1 MAKRRMFTLD
11 IVDSDAFLDMPLSS
25 QALYFHLSMRADD
38 DGFIDKSKRIMRAIG
53 VGDDDMKILLAK
65 NFVIPFEDGVCVI
78 KHWRLHNY
86 IRSDRYKETNYGDKK
101 QLLDI
106 KQNGSYTLKNDVGIP
121 SDIPM
126 VDAGK
131 VRLGKGSIGKSINTL
146 SGKPDFVYADAVNY
160 LNEKAGTNYKHTSS
174 KTRAL
179 IDSRIKD
186 GFKLKDF
193 QKVIDNKTKEWL
205 KTDMAKYLRPE
216 TLFGTKFESYLNQP
230 VKETSSGIDWFD
242 DYVKGKENA

>member
-1 MAKRRMFTLD
+1 MFTLD

-65 NFVIPFEDGVCVI
+65 NFVIPFDDGVCVI

-86 IRSDRYKETNYGDKK
+86 IRSDRYKETNYTDKK
-101 QLLDI
+101 MLLEV
-106 KQNGSYTLKNDVGIP
+106 KKNGSYTIKKGLGIP
-121 SDIPM
+121 NDIPM

-131 VRLGKGSIGKSINTL
+131 VRLGKGSIGKSNIL
-146 SGKPDFVYADAVNY
+146 SGTPNDMRSVIYKDTVDY
-160 LNEKAGTNYKHTSS
+160 LNDKAGTQYKHSS
-174 KTRAL
+174 KKTRSL
-179 IDSRIKD
+179 IDARIKD
-186 GFKLKDF
+186 GFQFKDF
-193 QKVIDNKTKEWL
+193 KTVINNKTKEWL
-205 KTDMAKYLRPE
+205 NTEMAKYLRPE
-216 TLFGTKFESYLNQP
+216 TLFGTKFESYLNQ
-230 VKETSSGIDWFD
+230 KTKKQDSGIEWFD